1 MRYSGLA
8 LRGLRRFCAE
18 LGAID
23 AYEEDP
29 VGNLRASIA
38 GSFGETWDLA
48 FHATTTCFGRA

>member
-1 MRYSGLA
+1 VGVP
-8 LRGLRRFCAE
+8 AE

-23 AYEEDP
+23 AYEEYP